1 MTQFM
6 LIAGGVTV
14 TSSATTHRAVALCG
28 LLGVAAL
35 GVYYSVPL
43 PLPLPGA
50 PIEDIVRFG
59 TRYHDHILIDAWLQA
74 VGSLLA
80 VIFFVAVVQLAGGFR
95 RLAGWIALVG
105 SSAVLA
111 MSLLDVT
118 LIFGSMQGAATGHLT
133 TALTCFDLT
142 YVFIHVFPIAPAPA
156 TFFGLGA
163 TLLGSSLLP
172 RAFAYTALVLAVG
185 FVTLGFVGL
194 FAPAVNGAMVVLLS
208 SQELWIAAAA
218 LMLIAPGARRQAER
232 VTSLAC

>member
-1 MTQFM
+1 MTPNLSNQ
-6 LIAGGVTV
+6 
-14 TSSATTHRAVALCG
+14 RAIALCG
-28 LLGVAAL
+28 LAGVAAL

-43 PLPLPGA
+43 PLPQPNA
-50 PIEDIVRFG
+50 PIEEIVRFG
-59 TRYHDHILIDAWLQA
+59 TRYRDRILLDAWLQA

-80 VIFFVAVVQLAGGFR
+80 VIFFVAVVELAGGFR

-118 LIFGSMQGAATGHLT
+118 LVFGSMQGAAAGHLT

-172 RAFAYTALVLAVG
+172 RAFAYTALALAAG
-185 FVTLGFVGL
+185 FVALGFVAL
-194 FAPAVNGAMVVLLS
+194 FVPAVNGAMVVLLS

-218 LMLIAPGARRQAER
+218 VILLARGPRTEAAL
-232 VTSLAC
+232 VGSM

>member
-1 MTQFM
+1 MT
-6 LIAGGVTV
+6 GSVTNQ
-14 TSSATTHRAVALCG
+14 RAIALCG

-43 PLPLPGA
+43 PLPPPDA
-50 PIEDIVRFG
+50 PIQEIVRFG
-59 TRYHDHILIDAWLQA
+59 TRYHDRILLDAWLQA

-80 VIFFVAVVQLAGGFR
+80 VIFFVAVVEFAGGFR

-111 MSLLDVT
+111 MSLLDVA
-118 LIFGSMQGAATGHLT
+118 LVLGSMQGAASGHLT

-172 RAFAYTALVLAVG
+172 KTFAYTALFLAVA
-185 FVTLGFVGL
+185 FATLGFVGL
-194 FAPAVNGAMVVLLS
+194 FVPAVNGLMVVLLS

-218 LMLIAPGARRQAER
+218 VMLAVRGSSPVADN
-232 VTSLAC
+232 S

>member
-1 MTQFM
+1 MTSGLTNQ
-6 LIAGGVTV
+6 
-14 TSSATTHRAVALCG
+14 RAIALCG

-35 GVYYSVPL
+35 GAYYSVPL
-43 PLPLPGA
+43 PLPQPNA
-50 PIEDIVRFG
+50 PIQEITRFG
-59 TRYHDHILIDAWLQA
+59 TRYHDRILFDAWLQA
-74 VGSLLA
+74 VGSFLA
-80 VIFFVAVVQLAGGFR
+80 VIFFVAVVELAGGFR
-95 RLAGWIALVG
+95 RLAGWIALLG

-118 LIFGSMQGAATGHLT
+118 LVFGSMQGAATGHLT

-172 RAFAYTALVLAVG
+172 KAFAYTALFLAVS
-185 FVTLGFVGL
+185 FATLGFVGL
-194 FAPAVNGAMVVLLS
+194 FVPAVNGLVVVLLS

-218 LMLIAPGARRQAER
+218 VILALREPSQRQ
-232 VTSLAC
+232 S